1 MFQRMFQRIKKI
13 FQIKGGKK
21 NNEGWKPSLEHI
33 TTHIEKNEP
42 IIASQE
48 IVDFLERSSPKE
60 ISRNLKKIKEIICND
75 LDVLFN
81 INNWKKHPIAKFFDE
96 PIKVK
101 FKEEDLKKIILK
113 FEVRAVNRGI
123 VEFIKMIEQRG
134 QKLDLSEKDIAQLLI
149 NYIEKSPH
157 LHFDEYEIDLLKR
170 ISNPMF
176 QRMVVLKIIEK
187 IIMSDKVKTLNKIFE
202 VLGLNHGKSLH
213 EKLYLF
219 FTKNL

>member
-1 MFQRMFQRIKKI
+1 MFQRIKKL
-13 FQIKGGKK
+13 FQRKGGKK

-33 TTHIEKNEP
+33 STHIQKDELT
-42 IIASQE
+42 IAAQE

-75 LDVLFN
+75 FDPLFT
-81 INNWKKHPIAKFFDE
+81 INSWKTHPVVKIFDE

-101 FKEEDLKKIILK
+101 FKDEDLKRIKIK
-113 FEVRAVNRGI
+113 FEVKAVNRGI
-123 VEFIKMIEQRG
+123 VEFIKMIEKNCE
-134 QKLDLSEKDIAQLLI
+134 KLDLSEKELSQLLI
-149 NYIEKSPH
+149 NKIEKSTH
-157 LHFDEYEIDLLKR
+157 LDFDEYEIDLFKR

-187 IIMSDKVKTLNKIFE
+187 IIMSDKVKALNKIFE